1 MLFDNYKII
10 KMANSRK
17 TGIFNLLILFQF
29 SIINANKLQKFCDI
43 EAYCNN
49 CTFCKMN
56 PRHNNSQCSFK
67 NLFCLQKRSNELF
80 FNETILPQYIS
91 FFQNN
96 TDNSKIYIEEN
107 INLTTLIKSFDL
119 IKITNKDNKN
129 INEFH
134 FYCLINNTK
143 YFNNKRDSA
152 FLSVEYNLQNNIK
165 ENNLS
170 KNILFYAI
178 FENTKTN
185 GFLILN
191 GDDEKIKNLKW
202 KQGINRYDK
211 IIILLEF
218 YNKNIFENDEDNF
231 EIEIE
236 TKNMSIIKRKNI
248 IRIIGTLII
257 FFILTIFITRTY
269 SCIKKKKINREL
281 KRVLETERNKK
292 VELFQN
298 IFKNVLTQTE
308 LSSRN
313 IIKDYSQC
321 PICLQTFLLKCS
333 ICITPCKHV
342 FHYECLKKFA
352 ETKIDDISTLKC
364 PLCNFVFLNK
374 KLKGLK
380 CSRNNFQLDRNSYEH
395 DPTRYGVVISKECF
409 NSN

>member
-10 KMANSRK
+10 TMANSRK
-17 TGIFNLLILFQF
+17 TRIFNLLILFQF
-29 SIINANKLQKFCDI
+29 SFIIANESPKFCDI
-43 EAYCNN
+43 EAYCYN
-49 CTFCKMN
+49 CTFCEI
-56 PRHNNSQCSFK
+56 NSQDNDNECSFK
-67 NLFCLQKRSNELF
+67 NLFCLQKRLNELF
-80 FNETILPQYIS
+80 FNETFLPHYNS

-96 TDNSKIYIEEN
+96 TDDSKIYVEEI
-107 INLTTLIKSFDL
+107 INLTTLIKSFDI
-119 IKITNKDNKN
+119 IKITHKANQN

-134 FYCLINNTK
+134 FFCLISNSK
-143 YFNNKRDSA
+143 YFNNKKDSA
-152 FLSVEYNLQNNIK
+152 FLSVEYNLQNNINK
-165 ENNLS
+165 NNLS
-170 KNILFYAI
+170 KNILFYVI
-178 FENTKTN
+178 FKNTKTN
-185 GFLILN
+185 GYLILN
-191 GDDEKIKNLKW
+191 GDDEKIRNLKW
-202 KQGINRYDK
+202 KQGINGYDK

-218 YNKNIFENDEDNF
+218 YNKNIFENDEDSF

-281 KRVLETERNKK
+281 KRVLEIERNKK
-292 VELFQN
+292 EELFQK
-298 IFKNVLTQTE
+298 IFTNVLIKTE

-313 IIKDYSQC
+313 IIKDCPQC

-352 ETKIDDISTLKC
+352 ETKMDDKSTLKC

-374 KLKGLK
+374 NLKSLK
-380 CSRNNFQLDRNSYEH
+380 CSRNNIQLDRNSFEY
-395 DPTRYGVVISKECF
+395 DPASYNIVISKECLD
-409 NSN
+409 SN